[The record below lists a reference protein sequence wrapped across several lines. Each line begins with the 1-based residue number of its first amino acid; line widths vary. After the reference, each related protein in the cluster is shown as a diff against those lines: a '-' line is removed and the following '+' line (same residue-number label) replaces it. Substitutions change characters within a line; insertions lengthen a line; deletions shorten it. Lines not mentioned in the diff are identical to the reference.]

1 MDDLTILV
9 YDVECYPNYFM
20 IGYSLAKQDI
30 ENNKFNFTRYFV
42 DTREPKQLT
51 NFLNRIYEIKDKL
64 VMVGFNNSYY
74 DKVMVETAYKHRYNN
89 VEDLCKTLYAMSQD
103 LVSDKENG
111 YKYRMFPQFDLH
123 FDESNSLKSSGM
135 ILHCDTIQELPYEPT
150 KELTE
155 EEIENVVKYNQD
167 NDLKITEELLNVF
180 YSKFTAQYDV
190 IKTFELPLSAFNFTG
205 RQLAES
211 VLCDS
216 NSTGNP
222 TMTTDYKC
230 PLPFKYQ
237 SEELNKLKDM
247 YESSVFKFKDKFGN
261 TIMYN
266 GLEVNFGLGG
276 LHACIPQYE
285 GYDLIDVDVA
295 SYYPNLIRVL
305 DMLPMSC
312 KDKNAYAKMIFDRVA
327 LKKTDPSK
335 ATAYKIILNSV
346 FGAMGYV
353 SGSGKVGKMF
363 DFKRLMQVTITGQLL
378 MMKLVEDLTLAGYKV
393 IYINTDGL
401 MCERNGSEKYKEI
414 IKNWEEWTKLQLE
427 ENSVKFAMLKDV
439 NNYIIDEGKIK
450 SKGVFNLSVAG
461 ARLTTNYAK
470 RRIVIQSVI
479 DYVLNKTPIEETIR
493 NSNDIRDFIIH
504 WKFGSQ
510 FVDRKCGDKPLG
522 KVCRWYISN
531 KSKDCITSINSTSG
545 NAYSPQYANNV
556 VLVDDISKITEIP
569 KDLDYDFYIN
579 ESYSLYKDLTGKHIG
594 GNTKAMS
601 MLEELKERLGLC

>member
-20 IGYSLAKQDI
+20 IGYSVATKD
-30 ENNKFNFTRYFV
+30 EKEDKFNFTRYYV
-42 DTREPKQLT
+42 DTRNRDKLT
-51 NFLNRIYEIKDKL
+51 SFLNRLYEIKDKV
-64 VMVGFNNSYY
+64 VMVGFNNANY
-74 DKVMVETAYKHRYNN
+74 DKCMVELAYKQRGSK
-89 VEDLCKTLYAMSQD
+89 DLCSKLYELSKA
-103 LVSDKENG
+103 LVGEEENS
-111 YKYRMFPQFDLH
+111 YKYNMFPQFDLH

-150 KELTE
+150 KELNE
-155 EEIENVVKYNQD
+155 YEIEEVIKYNQA
-167 NDLKITEELLNVF
+167 NDLNITEQLLNVF
-180 YSKFTAQYDV
+180 YSKFMAQYDV
-190 IKTFELPLSAFNFTG
+190 IKTFDLPISAFNYSG

-211 VLCDS
+211 VLCS
-216 NSTGNP
+216 KSAVGNP
-222 TMTTDYKC
+222 TMTCNYKC
-230 PLPFKYQ
+230 PLDFEYVSK
-237 SEELNKLKDM
+237 ELNDLKRS
-247 YESSVFKFKDKFGN
+247 YETSVFRFKDKFEN
-261 TIMYN
+261 TIIYN
-266 GLEVNFGLGG
+266 GLEINFGLGG
-276 LHACIPQYE
+276 LHACVPQYE
-285 GYDLIDVDVA
+285 GHNLIDLDVA

-305 DMLPMSC
+305 DMLPASC
-312 KDKNAYAKMIFDRVA
+312 KDKEAYAKMIFDRVK

-335 ATAYKIILNSV
+335 ASAYKIILNSV

-363 DFKRLMQVTITGQLL
+363 DFKRLMMVTITGQLL
-378 MMKLVEDLTLAGYKV
+378 IMKLVEDLTLNGYKV

-401 MCERNGSEKYKEI
+401 MCERNGSDKYKEI
-414 IKNWEEWTKLQLE
+414 IKSWEDWTKLTLE
-427 ENSVKFAMLKDV
+427 ENEVKFAMLKDV

-493 NSNDIRDFIIH
+493 NSKDIRDFLIH

-510 FVDRKCGDKPLG
+510 FINKKCGDRELG

-531 KSKDCITSINSTSG
+531 KSKDSITSINSTNG

-556 VLVDDISKITEIP
+556 VLVDDLRKFKDIP
-569 KDLDYDFYIN
+569 SDLDYDFYIN
-579 ESYSLYKDLTGKHIG
+579 EAYSLYKDLTGKHIG
-594 GNTKAMS
+594 GNQKALD
-601 MLEELKERLGLC
+601 MLKELKERLEL

>member
-30 ENNKFNFTRYFV
+30 ENKKFNFTRHYV
-42 DTREPKQLT
+42 DTRDKKQLVS
-51 NFLNRIYEIKDKL
+51 FLNRIYEIRDKL

-74 DKVMVETAYKHRYNN
+74 DKVMVETAFKNRF
-89 VEDLCKTLYAMSQD
+89 VETENLCNILYDMSQK

-135 ILHCDTIQELPYEPT
+135 ILHCNTIQELPYEPT
-150 KELTE
+150 KELTL
-155 EEIENVVKYNQD
+155 EEILNVIKYNQD
-167 NDLKITEELLNVF
+167 NDLNITEQLLNVF

-190 IKTFELPLSAFNFTG
+190 IKTFNLPLSSFNYTG

-216 NSTGNP
+216 NAVGNP

-230 PLPFKYQ
+230 PLDFKYEN
-237 SEELNKLKDM
+237 EELNKLKEM

-266 GLEVNFGLGG
+266 DLEINFGLGG

-305 DMLPMSC
+305 GMLPMSC
-312 KDKNAYAKMIFDRVA
+312 NMKLYTQMIFDRVA
-327 LKKTDPSK
+327 LKKTDPNK
-335 ATAYKIILNSV
+335 ANAYKIILNSV

-401 MCERNGSEKYKEI
+401 MCEKNESEKYKEI

-450 SKGVFNLSVAG
+450 SKGVFNLNVAG

-479 DYVLNKTPIEETIR
+479 DYVLNKTPIEDTIR

-510 FVDRKCGDKPLG
+510 FIDRKCGDKPLG
-522 KVCRWYISN
+522 KVCRWYIST
-531 KSKDCITSINSTSG
+531 KSKDCITSVNSTSG

-556 VLVDDISKITEIP
+556 VLIDNINNIKNIP
-569 KDLDYDFYIN
+569 SDLDYDFYIN
-579 ESYSLYKDLTGKHIG
+579 EAYSLYKDLTGKHIN
-594 GNTKAMS
+594 GNKKALD
-601 MLEELKERLGLC
+601 MLSELKERLGIC

>member
-9 YDVECYPNYFM
+9 YDIECYPNYFM
-20 IGYSLAKQDI
+20 VGYSVAKQEV
-30 ENNKFNFTRYFV
+30 ENNKFNFTRYYA
-42 DTREPKQLT
+42 DTEDIQSLRK
-51 NFLNRIYEIKDKL
+51 FLDRLYQVKDKL
-64 VMVGFNNSYY
+64 IMIGFNNNFY
-74 DKVMVETAYKHRYNN
+74 DKVMIETAYKNRYKDK
-89 VEDLCKTLYAMSQD
+89 EELLSILYDMSQK
-103 LVSDKENG
+103 VISEKESG

-150 KELTE
+150 KTLTS
-155 EEIENVVKYNQD
+155 EEIKEVIKYNQD
-167 NDLKITEELLNVF
+167 NDLKITEQLLNVF
-180 YSKFTAQYDV
+180 YSKFMASYDV
-190 IKTFELPLSAFNFTG
+190 IRTFNLPISYISYTG

-211 VLCDS
+211 VLCDK
-216 NSTGNP
+216 NAIGNP
-222 TMTTDYKC
+222 TMITDYKC
-230 PLPFKYQ
+230 PLKFKYV
-237 SEELNKLKDM
+237 SEELNVLKDT
-247 YESSVFKFKDKFGN
+247 YESSIFKFKDSFGN
-261 TIMYN
+261 TIKY
-266 GLEVNFGLGG
+266 GDLEINFGLGG

-285 GYDLIDVDVA
+285 GYNLIDVDVA

-305 DMLPMSC
+305 GMLPMSC
-312 KDKNAYAKMIFDRVA
+312 NMDLYSKMIFDRVA

-335 ATAYKIILNSV
+335 ANAYKIILNSV

-378 MMKLVEDLTLAGYKV
+378 MMKLVEDLTIAGYKV

-401 MCERNGSEKYKEI
+401 MCESNGSDEYKKI
-414 IKNWEEWTKLQLE
+414 IKDWEDWTQLTLE

-450 SKGVFNLSVAG
+450 SKGVFNLNVAG

-479 DYVLNKTPIEETIR
+479 DYVLNKTPIEETIKK
-493 NSNDIRDFIIH
+493 SNDIRDFIIH

-510 FVDRKCGDKPLG
+510 FTDRKCGDKPIG
-522 KVCRWYISN
+522 RVCRWYISN
-531 KSKDCITSINSTSG
+531 KSKDCITSINSTNG
-545 NAYSPQYANNV
+545 NAYSPQLATNV
-556 VLVDDISKITEIP
+556 VLLDDISKVKELP

-579 ESYSLYKDLTGKHIG
+579 EAYSLYKDLTGKHIG
-594 GNTKAMS
+594 GNAKAIS

>member
-20 IGYSLAKQDI
+20 IGYSIATQDI
-30 ENNKFNFTRYFV
+30 ENNKFNFTRHYV
-42 DTREPKQLT
+42 DTNNQKQLV
-51 NFLNRIYEIKDKL
+51 NFLNRIHEIKDKL
-64 VMVGFNNSYY
+64 VMVGFNNSFY
-74 DKVMVETAYKHRYNN
+74 DKVMIETAYKNRFSNTEAFCN
-89 VEDLCKTLYAMSQD
+89 LLYSMSQD
-103 LVSDKENG
+103 VISDKENG

-150 KELTE
+150 KTLTA
-155 EEIENVVKYNQD
+155 EEIINVIKYNQD
-167 NDLKITEELLNVF
+167 NDLNITEQLLNVF

-190 IKTFELPLSAFNFTG
+190 IKTFNLPLSAFNYTG

-216 NSTGNP
+216 NATGNP
-222 TMTTDYKC
+222 TMITDYKC
-230 PLPFKYQ
+230 PLDFKYQ
-237 SEELNKLKDM
+237 NEELNRLKTT
-247 YESSVFKFKDKFGN
+247 YESSIFKFKDKFGN
-261 TIMYN
+261 TINYN

-285 GYDLIDVDVA
+285 GHNLIDVDVA

-305 DMLPMSC
+305 GMLPMSC
-312 KDKNAYAKMIFDRVA
+312 NMKLYTQMIFDRVA

-335 ATAYKIILNSV
+335 ASAYKIILNSV

-401 MCERNGSEKYKEI
+401 MCEQNGSDKYKDI
-414 IKNWEEWTKLQLE
+414 IKKWEEWTQLQLE
-427 ENSVKFAMLKDV
+427 ENSVKLKDV

-479 DYVLNKTPIEETIR
+479 DYVLNKTPREETIR
-493 NSNDIRDFIIH
+493 KSSDIRDFIIH

-510 FVDRKCGDKPLG
+510 FVERKCGDKEFG

-531 KSKDCITSINSTSG
+531 KSKDCISSINSTNG

-556 VLVDDISKITEIP
+556 VLVDNIRSIKGLP
-569 KDLDYDFYIN
+569 SDLDYDFYIN
-579 ESYSLYKDLTGKHIG
+579 EACSLYKDLTGKHIG
-594 GNTKAMS
+594 GNNKAIS
-601 MLEELKERLGLC
+601 MLNELKERLGL